1 MSLDSST
8 FLWWF
13 ASSGGGRAFRCF
25 GLEKISKHA
34 SLALFPQAI
43 ALNLLPFT
51 GYLTSAEAAH
61 TPPKEQIQKEMAA
74 VAPVSP
80 PGCLPGGSRLFST
93 RPAQVRRCHLLLESA
108 LLARTG
114 CLRR

>member
-61 TPPKEQIQKEMAA
+61 TPPKELIQKEMAA

-80 PGCLPGGSRLFST
+80 PVCFSRGSPLFSPSPPQL
-93 RPAQVRRCHLLLESA
+93 RPCPPLLPS
-108 LLARTG
+108 
-114 CLRR
+114 